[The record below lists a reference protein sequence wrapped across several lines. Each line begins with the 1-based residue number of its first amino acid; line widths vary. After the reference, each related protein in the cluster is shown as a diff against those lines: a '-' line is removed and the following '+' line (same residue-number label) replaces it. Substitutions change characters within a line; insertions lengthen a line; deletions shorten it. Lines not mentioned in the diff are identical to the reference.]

1 MTLDLAAL
9 QFQPTP
15 QGPPLTPLQRRF
27 NALLAEVAAA
37 RDLLADWQARVE
49 RLHQAAEPHRRGLHA
64 AWRDWVFALDHASW
78 QPGLSRAEQDHL
90 SAMLRETATA
100 LLAAAPDEALATL
113 LARHGETPTASAA
126 APAPAAAASTCPP
139 AAHEEPGDGLD
150 DWERQAQAAAAAR
163 EQRAARRR
171 SAAADK
177 RRREAAQQ
185 GSQSLREV
193 YRRLASALHPDRE
206 PDAQE
211 RLRKTALMQ
220 QANRAYAEGD
230 LLELLALQLQAAQVE
245 AARRAGS
252 DPKRLQHQV
261 TLLEEQLAELRTDAQ
276 RLESSFRAATGA
288 SPGSGL
294 APHKADRL
302 ITALVQQLREEQVL
316 LQRQAVLLRDV
327 DSTRSWLRQVRQV

>member
-1 MTLDLAAL
+1 MLDLATL
-9 QFQPTP
+9 QFQPAP
-15 QGPPLTPLQRRF
+15 HGPPLTPLQQRF
-27 NALLAEVAAA
+27 NGLLAEVAAA
-37 RDLLADWQARVE
+37 RDLLADWEARIE
-49 RLHQAAEPHRRGLHA
+49 RLHRAAEPHRRSLHT

-78 QPGLSRAEQDHL
+78 QPGLSRAEQDSL
-90 SAMLRETATA
+90 SAMLRETASA
-100 LLAAAPDEALATL
+100 LLAAAPDAALAAL
-113 LARHGETPTASAA
+113 LARHGEEPAASAA
-126 APAPAAAASTCPP
+126 APVRPPVAAAAVGGPDATD
-139 AAHEEPGDGLD
+139 DGLD
-150 DWERQAQAAAAAR
+150 DWERQARAAAAAR
-163 EQRAARRR
+163 ERRAAERR

-177 RRREAAQQ
+177 RRREAEQQ
-185 GSQSLREV
+185 SSQSLREV

-220 QANRAYAEGD
+220 QANRAYADGN

-245 AARRAGS
+245 AARRAGA
-252 DPKRLQHQV
+252 DPQRLQHQV
-261 TLLEEQLAELRTDAQ
+261 TLLEEQLAELRTDTQ

-327 DSTRSWLRQVRQV
+327 DAIKAWLRQR